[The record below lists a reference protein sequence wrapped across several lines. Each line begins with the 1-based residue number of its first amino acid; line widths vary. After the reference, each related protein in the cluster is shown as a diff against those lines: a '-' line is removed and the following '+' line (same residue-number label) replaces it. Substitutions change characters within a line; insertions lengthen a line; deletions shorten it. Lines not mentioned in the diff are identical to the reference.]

1 MKPEGQPAP
10 EPTEADP
17 DGVGET
23 SSNAEANEMSENKEA
38 DGSYGKSADG
48 FHGKSLQEKNVED
61 KNDKEDGTDGIVV
74 NEDGGTFLTA
84 VNEDFGQKKMLS
96 KEDKEL
102 GIYEDTDVNEDDLSD
117 TEQELERLR
126 AEKKKREL
134 EEKDRFIA
142 EQKLKQQ
149 NEKLLQEKESKEKQ
163 GLIGSNVRS
172 LTESAINLMEKQIIT
187 PRTDISTDSRMSSK
201 SWSDPRFLQGI
212 SIKDLYW
219 RSVTE
224 EEIPI
229 TTSMQA
235 EILQSRYYTFSHIRS
250 LD

>member
-1 MKPEGQPAP
+1 MKPEGQPVP
-10 EPTEADP
+10 EPTEANP
-17 DGVGET
+17 ELDGVNET
-23 SSNAEANEMSENKEA
+23 RSNSETNEMSEDK
-38 DGSYGKSADG
+38 DGSYDKSADG
-48 FHGKSLQEKNVED
+48 FHGKSLPEKHVEG
-61 KNDKEDGTDGIVV
+61 KNDEEDRADANVD
-74 NEDGGTFLTA
+74 NENGGTFLTA
-84 VNEDFGQKKMLS
+84 LNEDFGQKKMLS

-134 EEKDRFIA
+134 EEKDRLIA
-142 EQKLKQQ
+142 EQKQNQ
-149 NEKLLQEKESKEKQ
+149 HNEKSSQEKENKTRQ
-163 GLIGSNVRS
+163 GVIESNVRS

-201 SWSDPRFLQGI
+201 SWSDPRFLQGM
-212 SIKDLYW
+212 SIKELYW

-235 EILQSRYYTFSHIRS
+235 EILQSR
-250 LD
+250 